1 VYRPGFTITTTGRG
15 LKTQTRRYVAGQRDF
30 VTLLAVMQMEIIGT
44 VGFRVWGGGHYSDGL
59 GFTQWNWTSAGA
71 TPASILR
78 GNVCDRMSCRQRH
91 HLVMIMMMM
100 MVMMGH

>member
-44 VGFRVWGGGHYSDGL
+44 VGFRVWGGDTIVTDL
-59 GFTQWNWTSAGA
+59 
-71 TPASILR
+71 ASHSGTGRPPVQRRLPFCVAMCVIE
-78 GNVCDRMSCRQRH
+78 CR
-91 HLVMIMMMM
+91 VDS
-100 MVMMGH
+100 VTTW